1 MTISLAGYH
10 STDDIVKIECSL
22 KREVVLGRECESI
35 LVGGD
40 LRENGYGGIE
50 FALTVAVIAGGGND
64 LYVYWGPRGA
74 VRWRAVDRMREWFG
88 RLDTRTE
95 DECTGAVCS
104 KPQLKAFARR
114 IGTIWEATPGRMW
127 GAWVAT
133 EDGGYPALQGI
144 VRPKTLLSMLNERRL
159 IVAGYD
165 FWAVVIY
172 VVGARREIMEQ
183 VNEAER
189 VWGGGVEVVAL

>member
-1 MTISLAGYH
+1 
-10 STDDIVKIECSL
+10 
-22 KREVVLGRECESI
+22 
-35 LVGGD
+35 
-40 LRENGYGGIE
+40 
-50 FALTVAVIAGGGND
+50 
-64 LYVYWGPRGA
+64 
-74 VRWRAVDRMREWFG
+74 
-88 RLDTRTE
+88 
-95 DECTGAVCS
+95 
-104 KPQLKAFARR
+104 
-114 IGTIWEATPGRMW
+114 MW